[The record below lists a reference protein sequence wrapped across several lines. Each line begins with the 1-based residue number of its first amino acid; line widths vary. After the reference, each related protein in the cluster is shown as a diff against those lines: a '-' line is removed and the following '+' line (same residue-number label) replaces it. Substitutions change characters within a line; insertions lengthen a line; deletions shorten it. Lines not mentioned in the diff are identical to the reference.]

1 MTAKSSGWP
10 ERLVVLGG
18 GLWGSV
24 LAQQLAQ
31 ARPRRRVVL
40 WEFVEPL
47 ARGLQTTRRHPHIPG
62 FRLDPSIEVTHEL
75 PRALAGAE
83 LLVVVLPSTFVR
95 STAQAAAR
103 VLGGA
108 RPLVVNASKGIEPR
122 TLRTMGEILAEELA
136 APAVYTLSGP
146 SFAREV
152 ARGVPTK
159 VVLAGPAGPRTDALR
174 RLFHGGALSVVG
186 SADRKGVELGGSLK
200 NVLAIGA
207 GILDGLK
214 AGHNT
219 RAALLTEGMAEMSR
233 LISRCGGKA
242 ETIYGLAGLG
252 DLLLTSTSGE
262 SRNHTFGEKLGSG
275 MTPEQAKRAIPT
287 VVEGAEAAASARA
300 LARRLRV
307 RVPVIEAVDDI
318 VHRGR
323 PASLVLKAL
332 GFRDF

>member
-1 MTAKSSGWP
+1 MSKKTAWP
-10 ERLVVLGG
+10 RRVVVLGG

-40 WEFVEPL
+40 WEFFEPL
-47 ARGLQTTRRHPHIPG
+47 ARGLQRTRRHPHIPG
-62 FRLDPSIEVTHEL
+62 FRAAAGVEATHEL
-75 PRALAGAE
+75 APAVAGAE
-83 LLVVVLPSTFVR
+83 LLVVVLPSAFVR
-95 STAQAAAR
+95 STAAAAAR
-103 VLGGA
+103 ALGSE
-108 RPLVVNASKGIEPR
+108 RPVIVNASKGIEPGSLA
-122 TLRTMGEILAEELA
+122 TLGEVLDEEL
-136 APAVYTLSGP
+136 PNSGVYALSGP

-159 VVLAGPAGPRTDALR
+159 VVLAGAPGPRADALR
-174 RLFHGGALSVVG
+174 RLFHGGALSVV
-186 SADRKGVELGGSLK
+186 SSRDRKGVELGGSLK

-219 RAALLTEGMAEMSR
+219 RAALLTEGMAEMGE
-233 LISRCGGKA
+233 LIRRCGGRA

-262 SRNHTFGEKLGSG
+262 SRNHTFGEKLGAG
-275 MTPEQAKRAIPT
+275 LTPAQAKKAIPT
-287 VVEGAEAAASARA
+287 VVEGVEAAASARA
-300 LARRLRV
+300 LARRLKV
-307 RVPVIEAVDDI
+307 RVPVIEAVHDV

-323 PASLVLKAL
+323 PARLVLAAL
-332 GFRDF
+332 GFDSF

>member
-1 MTAKSSGWP
+1 MSKKTAWP
-10 ERLVVLGG
+10 GRVAVLGG

-31 ARPRRRVVL
+31 ARPRLDIAL
-40 WEFVEPL
+40 WEFFEPL

-62 FRLDPSIEVTHEL
+62 FRLDPAIEATHDL
-75 PRALAGAE
+75 PRALAGADM
-83 LLVVVLPSTFVR
+83 LLVVLPSSFVR
-95 STAQAAAR
+95 STAKAAAKA
-103 VLGGA
+103 LGRA
-108 RPLVVNASKGIEPR
+108 RTVVVNASKGIEPG
-122 TLRTMGEILAEELA
+122 TLETMGDILAEELSA
-136 APAVYTLSGP
+136 AAVFTLSGP
-146 SFAREV
+146 SFAREL

-159 VVLAGPAGPRTDALR
+159 VMLAGPPGARAEAVR
-174 RLFHGGALSVVG
+174 RLFHGGALSVVA
-186 SADRKGVELGGSLK
+186 SADRRGVELGGSLK

-219 RAALLTEGMAEMSR
+219 RAALLTEGMAEMAE
-233 LISRCGGKA
+233 LIRRRGGKA

-262 SRNHTFGEKLGSG
+262 SRNHSFGEKLGAG
-275 MTPEQAKRAIPT
+275 LTPEQARREIPT
-287 VVEGAEAAASARA
+287 VIEGAEAAASARA

-323 PASLVLKAL
+323 PAKLVLKAL
-332 GFRDF
+332 GFGRF